1 MLKCYNYNLAIRFAS
16 DFKYPISVFT
26 EPEFEY
32 ELNLYEPFYGC
43 LTKWNNLI
51 DNIEKYYD
59 GNPDVFVSKYYDARE
74 NIIQSVLNSE
84 EYKAFN
90 SIKMPQVQK
99 LDTVSTKSVYNH
111 EFVGKHFISID
122 MKNANFQVLQLNN
135 VINPK
140 LSYKQFIDKYAEGFL
155 AEYIAE
161 SKYSRQVIF
170 GKLNPSRQIT
180 FEKYFMSKFYQEVVA
195 NVISDAVIAYNGSDE
210 IILIYDGTLSDK
222 QKQDIVMSA
231 PFNVS
236 INDYILYG
244 YEFFTIKPDSTE
256 HKIGEFFKRSCDED
270 GKYKSIPLQYHK
282 ILIKKLHGLPVE
294 DMDKIIM
301 YDKCRV
307 MILDDII
314 IKQIENN

>member
-1 MLKCYNYNLAIRFAS
+1 MLKSYNYNLAMRFAS

-51 DNIEKYYD
+51 DNIEKYY
-59 GNPDVFVSKYYDARE
+59 GGEPDVFVSKYYDARE
-74 NIIQSVLNSE
+74 NIIQSILNSE

-90 SIKMPQVQK
+90 NIKMPQVPK
-99 LDTVSTKSVYNH
+99 LNTLSTKSVYNH

-122 MKNANFQVLQLNN
+122 MKNANFQILQLNN
-135 VINPK
+135 VINPY

-180 FEKYFMSKFYQEVVA
+180 FEKYVMSKLYLDVIK
-195 NVISDAVIAYNGSDE
+195 NVIPDAEIAYNGSDE
-210 IILIYDGTLSDK
+210 IIIIYDDMLSDK
-222 QKQDIVMSA
+222 QKQDIITSA
-231 PFNVS
+231 SFNVS
-236 INDYILYG
+236 IDEYILYG
-244 YEFFTIKPDSTE
+244 YEFFVTKPDSTV
-256 HKIGEFFKRSCDED
+256 HKIGEFFKRSCDVE
-270 GKYKSIPLQYHK
+270 GKYKGIPLPYHK
-282 ILIKKLHGLPVE
+282 ILIKKLHGLPIE
-294 DMDKIIM
+294 DMDRIIM
-301 YDKCRV
+301 YDKCRA
-307 MILDDII
+307 MILDEITI
-314 IKQIENN
+314 NEIKNN